1 MTVAALLLSLTSAT
15 LRLLSMALAL
25 PIFRYL
31 SDFLWLLLVYGLVS
45 AVWAKHVLRLHLSL
59 SEAQILRGQKAQ
71 IRITVSHPFL
81 IPVGRFSCELE
92 TGSAGSRLSTPL
104 RLLRAA
110 ELTEDCPGIHVGV
123 RQVRLTRAEVCD
135 LFGLFRFRLRR
146 PGEQTLTVLP
156 IPFPIVR
163 PTFSVSEEGEAALK
177 QANEDLTSPDDTR
190 PYQPGDP
197 MKRIQWKLYAR
208 RHDLLVRR
216 YESPM
221 PRDTLILA
229 DCGKIEGGTGRI
241 DTASLRDALCETAVA
256 IADLQLRD
264 DCPVRM
270 PLYGENATEFT
281 AEHGQSLLVLQ
292 ELLARQT
299 FIAAESFPRVLQM
312 ELKRVRR
319 SGAVVM
325 ISTRLDASI
334 VDLTLSYKQLG
345 PNVRYYLVT
354 DDPDKQEHLALVRQL
369 QQSQVEVCYVTPAQ

>member
-1 MTVAALLLSLTSAT
+1 MTSAALMLGLTAGV
-15 LRLLSMALAL
+15 LRLLSMALGL
-25 PIFRYL
+25 PVFRYV
-31 SDFLWLLLVYGLVS
+31 SGFLWAVLIYSLLSGL
-45 AVWAKHVLRLHLSL
+45 WARHFVRLSL
-59 SEAQILRGQKAQ
+59 EMTGEEVQRGQ
-71 IRITVSHPFL
+71 TVTVTVRASHPFL
-81 IPVGRFSCELE
+81 LPVGSVSCRLE
-92 TGSAGSRLSTPL
+92 AAGTANDITL
-104 RLLRAA
+104 RLRLVRATA
-110 ELTEDCPGIHVGV
+110 QSREYPGLHVGV
-123 RQVRLTRAEVCD
+123 WPVRLTGAQLCD
-135 LFGLFRFRLRR
+135 VFGLFRFRVRR
-146 PGEQTLTVLP
+146 PKAVSLTVLP

-163 PTFSVSEEGEAALK
+163 PSFSVSEEGETALK
-177 QANEDLTSPDDTR
+177 RANEDLTSPDDTR

-229 DCGKIEGGTGRI
+229 DCGRI
-241 DTASLRDALCETAVA
+241 DEVPGRTSAASLRDALCETAVA

-264 DCPVRM
+264 DCAVRM

-281 AEHGQSLLVLQ
+281 AEHAQSLLLLQ

-299 FIAAESFPRVLQM
+299 FISAESYPRVLQM

-325 ISTRLDASI
+325 ISTRLDAPI
-334 VDLTLSYKQLG
+334 VDLALSYKQLG

-354 DDPDKQEHLALVRQL
+354 DDPDRPDHLALVRRL
-369 QQSQVEVCYVTPAQ
+369 QQSGVEVCYVTPAE